1 MAIQAFIQQ
10 PTENSV
16 HAAYRPVVV
25 RVSATANN
33 GGGDIPPVVY
43 CDIYFNDIFYKT
55 LSKTL
60 YSSLGSGNS
69 EWAFDIQDAA
79 QEFLQKYIAPVAQST
94 IEEVTGII
102 CKAFCRMRCSGIN
115 DDGFIEQDGT
125 IPVQA
130 TSSSAATP
138 GTGLETNAFYIVN
151 GTLQHTDAQDL
162 ITHLSYYKTRTW
174 LPDVHPLSHRM
185 DGYALGP
192 NDSDQFPILD
202 QGERSISNIRLN
214 YRNCNQTEFGQA
226 SISAGATPSCNA
238 IISPP
243 TAQHNLSGWL
253 VSWNLVSGAPNR
265 YFVSTPEVSGG
276 APQEAFTT
284 QYQLPELS
292 VGDHLVTVRPICLID
307 GEFFPG
313 TPQTVNITVTACV
326 DLTSIASGIP
336 DANEGVVYNHS
347 LAVVGSTPLDV
358 STGTKPAWM
367 TIAAIGSNIVLSG
380 TPGPGDV
387 GTGIVVEFTVTNC
400 GEPVLDFSET
410 IDVIAA
416 PAGDGTLTI
425 TNARPGSSITNVTP
439 VFWENQVG
447 SFPLGNG
454 QSINAD
460 IEDEFIGAV
469 SVTVTLV
476 SGTGTLRLL
485 ENGSA
490 IEFVAVS
497 GSGTFIIPSNTYS
510 LGNTYLI
517 VLTP

>member
-16 HAAYRPVVV
+16 HAAYRPVIV

-33 GGGDIPPVVY
+33 GGGDTPPVVY

-60 YSSLGSGNS
+60 RSSLGSGNS

-79 QEFLQKYIAPVAQST
+79 QEFLQKYIAPIGQST
-94 IEEVTGII
+94 IEEVTEII

-130 TSSSAATP
+130 TSSSDATP

-151 GTLQHTDAQDL
+151 GTLQHKDQQDL
-162 ITHLSYYKTRTW
+162 VTHLSYYKTGTW
-174 LPDVHPLSHRM
+174 VPDVHPLSHRL
-185 DGYALGP
+185 DGYALAP
-192 NDSDQFPILD
+192 ADSDQFPILD
-202 QGERSISNIRLN
+202 QGDRSISNIRLN

-226 SISAGATPSCNA
+226 SISAGATPTCNA

-243 TAQHNLSGWL
+243 TALHNLSGWL
-253 VSWNLVSGAPNR
+253 VSWNLVSGSPNR

-276 APQEAFTT
+276 APQEAFISE
-284 QYQLPELS
+284 YQLPELS
-292 VGDHLVTVRPICLID
+292 EGVHVVTVRPLCLIG

-313 TPQTVNITVTACV
+313 TAQTVNITVTACV
-326 DLTSIASGIP
+326 DLTSIASGLP
-336 DANEGVVYNHS
+336 DAIEGVVYNHS
-347 LAVVGSTPLDV
+347 LAVVGSTPLALSDII
-358 STGTKPAWM
+358 KPAWM
-367 TIAAIGSNIVLSG
+367 TITASGSNILFSG
-380 TPGPGDV
+380 TPV
-387 GTGIVVEFTVTNC
+387 GTGNENVIFTVSNC
-400 GEPVLDFSET
+400 GVPTFNFAE
-410 IDVIAA
+410 VIEIVAA

-425 TNARPGSSITNVTP
+425 TNARPGSSIINVTP
-439 VFWENQVG
+439 VIWTNQVG
-447 SFPLGNG
+447 SYPLANG
-454 QSINAD
+454 QSINGD
-460 IEDEFIGAV
+460 LVTPFTGTVD
-469 SVTVTLV
+469 VTVTLV

-490 IEFVAVS
+490 IQFVAVS
-497 GSGTFIIPSNTYS
+497 GSGTFTIPSDTYS
-510 LGNTYLI
+510 PGNAYLI